1 MRYVIGLVLSL
12 FGIWLLWS
20 GIYNPLLISLG
31 GISCVFVAFVAVRL
45 EINDNEGSLV
55 GMAFRMIAYL
65 PWLAWAIVK
74 ANVDV
79 TARILSPK
87 LRINPEML
95 EIEAGQKT
103 GLGQVIYANSITLTP
118 GTVSVDVGEGRIL
131 VHALTRESAEDL
143 QTGEM
148 GRKVTGLEG
157 SG

>member
-1 MRYVIGLVLSL
+1 MRYTVGLFLSL

-31 GISCVFVAFVAVRL
+31 GISCIFVAFVAVRL
-45 EINDNEGSLV
+45 DVNDTEGCGIGVALK
-55 GMAFRMIAYL
+55 MIGYL
-65 PWLAWAIVK
+65 PWLIWAIAK

-79 TARILSPK
+79 TARILSPR

-95 EIEAGQKT
+95 EIKSGQKT
-103 GLGQVIYANSITLTP
+103 ALGQVIYANSITLTP

-131 VHALTRESAEDL
+131 VHALTSESAEDL

-148 GRKVTGLEG
+148 DRKVTGLEG
-157 SG
+157 SR

>member
-1 MRYVIGLVLSL
+1 MRYVVGLVLSL

-31 GISCVFVAFVAVRL
+31 GISCIFVAFVAVRL
-45 EINDNEGSLV
+45 GLSDNEGSLI
-55 GMAFRMIAYL
+55 GMVFRMITYL
-65 PWLAWAIVK
+65 PWLIWAIAK

-79 TARILSPK
+79 TAQILSPQ
-87 LRINPEML
+87 LRIKPEMV
-95 EIEAGQKT
+95 EVETGQKT
-103 GLGQVIYANSITLTP
+103 ALGQAIYANSITLTP

-148 GRKVTGLEG
+148 DRKVTKLEG